1 MEFDLEKLKESI
13 GKKLGDIRQRY
24 QERLNGAY
32 VLGEQQRVEK
42 GVNAVEQLQALIG
55 EVSSKVGYSQKVME
69 GVNSLVRRQRGMVT
83 EEGDEE
89 ALETLT
95 SKFYAKG
102 NMLTRPIRRLL
113 GGKLSIEQGLDVLH
127 ETVSEIPA
135 FVQRL
140 HSEIK
145 TREGD
150 LRQLRTDLR
159 EGIESI
165 LLSKPE
171 LVKDKEELYSVLS
184 KVEAQ
189 YNELEAVR
197 KANSEQGKQ
206 TDGGVL
212 YKLQQMEG
220 ILGGLRDEYT
230 VLDAQERRAEQN
242 IGLLNANI
250 EKIGRYLG
258 MLDETK
264 KVVADTDN
272 FAEVHVPY
280 VMREI
285 EAQRTEIQTLG
296 GVDRVLTFFDRQREL
311 SQGLNVRIAAAT
323 KYLDGRVNE
332 VREKCLTASIYPES
346 SARAGEVRI
355 EAPKLLAASVV
366 KAPAEPQEVLVPV
379 EKRE

>member
-1 MEFDLEKLKESI
+1 MEFDLDKLKEGI

-32 VLGEQQRVEK
+32 VLREQQRVEK
-42 GVNAVEQLQALIG
+42 GVNAVEQLQTLIG
-55 EVSSKVGYSQKVME
+55 EVSSKVGYSQKVMA
-69 GVNSLVRRQRGMVT
+69 GVNSLMRRKRGMAG

-102 NMLTRPIRRLL
+102 NLFTRPIRRLL
-113 GGKLSIEQGLDVLH
+113 GRKLSIEEGLDVLH
-127 ETVSEIPA
+127 ETVAEIPA

-140 HSEIK
+140 HGEIK
-145 TREGD
+145 ARESD
-150 LRQLRTDLR
+150 LHQLRTDLR
-159 EGIESI
+159 RGIESI

-171 LVKDKEELYSVLS
+171 LVKDKDGLYQVLE

-206 TDGGVL
+206 TDAEVL
-212 YKLQQMEG
+212 YRLQQMEG

-230 VLDAQERRAEQN
+230 VLEAQERRADQN

-250 EKIGRYLG
+250 KKIGRYLG

-264 KVVADTDN
+264 KVVADTNN

-296 GVDRVLTFFDRQREL
+296 GVDRVLTFFDKQREL

-332 VREKCLTASIYPES
+332 VREKCLSASIYPEL
-346 SARAGEVRI
+346 SARAGEVLI
-355 EAPKLLAASVV
+355 EEPKLLAASVEQ
-366 KAPAEPQEVLVPV
+366 APAEQQEVLVSAGKQ
-379 EKRE
+379 E